1 MRHRHLL
8 NVLARRRSER
18 GVPDAGAALVGTLY
32 AGDDQII
39 LGGGQETIN
48 LSATYTGDPDTSG
61 ITFTWSQTAGG
72 AGTFGDV
79 NSLSTTFTTE
89 TNVDSDISL
98 LITAVRGAFTLTD
111 GLDVT
116 VNPVENISAIKVAFS
131 PQLTDLT
138 YYVESELV
146 INPDIEGLNVP
157 YDTILWQVPSETS
170 TPTYTGY
177 QIKNVTTGQIVESG
191 TRATDDG
198 RFTIPNT
205 DQYQYC
211 PVFETG
217 TGRQVIGTSDGPFVK
232 REAEGTLVEILDNV
246 ITLSGFTGSDTINR
260 NVSTRGIL
268 EPSENFGRET
278 ITSKISSD
286 NVFRVSFTSLEND
299 VGVDSAR
306 TENVKVDAFQDSDNV
321 FRLAYTLATLPV

>member
-8 NVLARRRSER
+8 NALARRRAE
-18 GVPDAGAALVGTLY
+18 GAGAGGEALTGTLY

-39 LGGGQETIN
+39 LGGGQETLN
-48 LSATYTGDPDTSG
+48 LSAAYTGDTTDG

-72 AGTFGDV
+72 TGTFGDV

-89 TNVDSDISL
+89 PNVDSNISL

-111 GLDVT
+111 ELNVT
-116 VNPVENISAIKVAFS
+116 VNPIEEVSAIRVTVAS
-131 PQLTDLT
+131 VTDLT
-138 YYVESELV
+138 YFVGSKLIV
-146 INPDIEGLNVP
+146 NPDIEGQNLP
-157 YDTILWQVPSETS
+157 FDTIIWQVPSENS

-198 RFTIPNT
+198 RFTIPDT

-217 TGRQVIGTSDGPFVK
+217 TGRQIIGTSDGPFVK
-232 REAEGTLVEILDNV
+232 REAEGTLVEIIDNV

-286 NVFRVSFTSLEND
+286 NVFRVTFTSLVND

-306 TENVKVDAFQDSDNV
+306 TENVKVNAFQDSDNV

>member
-8 NVLARRRSER
+8 NALARRRAE
-18 GVPDAGAALVGTLY
+18 GAGAGGEALTGTLY

-39 LGGGQETIN
+39 LGGGQETLI
-48 LSATYTGDPDTSG
+48 LSAAYTGDTTDG

-72 AGTFGDV
+72 TGTFGDV

-89 TNVDSDISL
+89 PNVDSNISL

-111 GLDVT
+111 ELNVT
-116 VNPVENISAIKVAFS
+116 VNPVENVSAIKVAFS

-138 YYVESELV
+138 YYLESELV
-146 INPDIEGLNVP
+146 INPDIEGQNVP
-157 YDTILWQVPSETS
+157 FDTIIWQVPSENS

-198 RFTIPNT
+198 RFTIPDT

-217 TGRQVIGTSDGPFVK
+217 TGRQIIGTSDGPFVK
-232 REAEGTLVEILDNV
+232 REAEGTLVEIIDNV

-286 NVFRVSFTSLEND
+286 NVFRVTFTSLVND

-306 TENVKVDAFQDSDNV
+306 TENVKVNAFQDSDNV

>member
-8 NVLARRRSER
+8 NALARRRAE
-18 GVPDAGAALVGTLY
+18 GAGAGGEALTGTLY

-39 LGGGQETIN
+39 LGGGQETLN
-48 LSATYTGDPDTSG
+48 LSATYTGDTTDG

-72 AGTFGDV
+72 TGTFGDV

-89 TNVDSDISL
+89 PNVDSNISL

-111 GLDVT
+111 ELNVS
-116 VNPVENISAIKVAFS
+116 VNPIENVSAIKVAFS

-138 YYVESELV
+138 YFVASELI
-146 INPDIEGLNVP
+146 INPDIEGQNVP
-157 YDTILWQVPSETS
+157 FDTITWVIPSATS
-170 TPTYTGY
+170 IPTYTGY

-191 TRATDDG
+191 GTDVNTFLISD
-198 RFTIPNT
+198 T
-205 DQYQYC
+205 DQYQYL

-217 TGRQVIGTSDGPFVK
+217 TGRQIIGTSDGPFLK
-232 REAEGTLVEILDNV
+232 REGEGTLVEIIDNV
-246 ITLSGFTGSDTINR
+246 IRLEAFADSDTVNR

-268 EPSENFGRET
+268 EPVENFGRET
-278 ITSKISSD
+278 ITPLVTSD
-286 NVFRVSFTSLEND
+286 NVFRVSFTSAETD
-299 VGVDSAR
+299 IGVDSAR
-306 TENVKVDAFQDSDNV
+306 TENVKVNAFQDSDNV